1 MKRSINQT
9 ALVLAF
15 TEDLLAKKDDL
26 ILCHQRVME
35 NFTDKDSQFAI
46 ETRANY
52 ETLLDE
58 QEELLR
64 IIGKLSA

>member
-1 MKRSINQT
+1 MKRSIIQT
-9 ALVLAF
+9 AIVLAF
-15 TEDLLAKKDDL
+15 TKDLLAKKDDL

-35 NFTDKDSQFAI
+35 NFTDKESQFAI

-52 ETLLDE
+52 EMLLDE